1 MLILKGGGLYM
12 NRNAIQ
18 GNMKKRSLPILAL
31 SILLITTIFYTSSA
45 LAATPVLNKSSVN
58 LHIEQGCKL
67 KIKGFDKKL
76 TIKWSTGNKNI
87 ASISDKG
94 SVTGLAKGKT
104 VVYAK
109 IYNKNKLK
117 YTLKAK
123 ITVDSKG
130 YATNQASLTGLL
142 KNTKVNDIIVNGKTD
157 FTIPKGNFGKNI
169 ESSGKNLSLKIE
181 AGSSLNSLKLSGTE
195 NAKIEV
201 LGQLSYLYSKKD
213 NTKINLKSSGKNAIV
228 NSIHL
233 EKPSELDFTSDSN
246 EALCNIFVLAKSDIK
261 ISGKN
266 KTKDVIAIKETA
278 EETTIT
284 ADKNV
289 DLYTDARTT
298 LVVNSGAKDSRITT
312 LNYKTPITVTN
323 NTDSALTVTTPSV
336 EKKVEAGETHTVTG
350 KN

>member
-1 MLILKGGGLYM
+1 
-12 NRNAIQ
+12 
-18 GNMKKRSLPILAL
+18 MKKRSLPILTL
-31 SILLITTIFYTSSA
+31 SILLITAAFYTISA

-58 LHIEQGCKL
+58 LHIEQGYKL
-67 KIKGFDKKL
+67 KIRGIDKKL
-76 TIKWSTGNKNI
+76 TIKWLTGNKNI
-87 ASISDKG
+87 VSVSDKG
-94 SVTGLAKGKT
+94 SVKGLAKGKT

-117 YTLKAK
+117 YTLKTK
-123 ITVDSKG
+123 INVDSKG
-130 YATNQASLTGLL
+130 YATNQASLTSLL

-157 FTIPKGNFGKNI
+157 FIIPKGNFGKNI
-169 ESSGKNLSLKIE
+169 ESNTKNLSLKIE
-181 AGSSLNSLKLSGTE
+181 AGSSLNSLKLNDTE

-213 NTKINLKSSGKNAIV
+213 NTKINLKSSGKNAVV
-228 NSIHL
+228 NAIYL
-233 EKPSELDFTSDSN
+233 EKPSSLDFVSDKN
-246 EALCNIFVLAKSDIK
+246 KAICNIFVLAKSDIK

-266 KTKDVIAIKETA
+266 KKKDILAIKETA

-284 ADKNV
+284 ADKNI

-298 LVVNSGAKDSRITT
+298 LVVNSGAKDSGITT

>member
-1 MLILKGGGLYM
+1 
-12 NRNAIQ
+12 
-18 GNMKKRSLPILAL
+18 MKKRNLPILTL
-31 SILLITTIFYTSSA
+31 SILLITAIFYTSSA

-94 SVTGLAKGKT
+94 SVKGLAKGKT

-117 YTLKAK
+117 YTLKSK
-123 ITVDSKG
+123 INVDNIG

-142 KNTKVNDIIVNGKTD
+142 KNIKVNDIIVNGKTD

-298 LVVNSGAKDSRITT
+298 LVVNSGAKDSKITT

-323 NTDSALTVTTPSV
+323 NTDSTLTITTPSV

>member
-1 MLILKGGGLYM
+1 
-12 NRNAIQ
+12 
-18 GNMKKRSLPILAL
+18 MKKINILPILTL
-31 SILLITTIFYTSSA
+31 SILLITAIFYTSSA

-94 SVTGLAKGKT
+94 SVKGLAKGKT

-117 YTLKAK
+117 YTLKSK
-123 ITVDSKG
+123 INVDNIG
-130 YATNQASLTGLL
+130 YATNQASLTSLL

-298 LVVNSGAKDSRITT
+298 LVVNSGAKDSKITT
-312 LNYKTPITVTN
+312 LNYKTPVTVTN

>member
-1 MLILKGGGLYM
+1 
-12 NRNAIQ
+12 
-18 GNMKKRSLPILAL
+18 MKKRSLPILAL
-31 SILLITTIFYTSSA
+31 SILLITAAFYTTSA

-58 LHIEQGCKL
+58 LHIEQGYKL

-87 ASISDKG
+87 TSVSDKG
-94 SVTGLAKGKT
+94 SVKGLAKGNT

-117 YTLKAK
+117 YTLKSK
-123 ITVDSKG
+123 INVDNIG
-130 YATNQASLTGLL
+130 YATNQASLTSLL
-142 KNTKVNDIIVNGKTD
+142 KNTKVNDIIVNGKAD

-169 ESSGKNLSLKIE
+169 ESNGKNLSLKIE
-181 AGSSLNSLKLSGTE
+181 AGSSLNSVKLIGSE

-213 NTKINLKSSGKNAIV
+213 KTRISLKSSGKNAIV

-233 EKPSELDFTSDSN
+233 EKPSALDFTSDSN
-246 EALCNIFVLAKSDIK
+246 KALCNIFVLAKSDIK

-266 KTKDVIAIKETA
+266 KNKDVIAIKETA
-278 EETTIT
+278 EETSIT
-284 ADKNV
+284 ANKNI

-298 LVVNSGAKDSRITT
+298 LVVNSGAKDSKITT
-312 LNYKTPITVTN
+312 LNYKTPVTVTN
-323 NTDSALTVTTPSV
+323 NADSALTVTTPSV

>member
-1 MLILKGGGLYM
+1 
-12 NRNAIQ
+12 
-18 GNMKKRSLPILAL
+18 MKKRSLPILAL
-31 SILLITTIFYTSSA
+31 SILLITAAFYTTSA

-58 LHIEQGCKL
+58 LHIEQGYKL

-87 ASISDKG
+87 ASVSDKG
-94 SVTGLAKGKT
+94 SVKGLAKGNT

-117 YTLKAK
+117 YTLKSK
-123 ITVDSKG
+123 INVDNIG
-130 YATNQASLTGLL
+130 YATNQASLTSLL
-142 KNTKVNDIIVNGKTD
+142 KNTKVNDIIVNGKAD

-169 ESSGKNLSLKIE
+169 ESNGKNLSLKIE
-181 AGSSLNSLKLSGTE
+181 AGSSLNSVKLIGSE

-213 NTKINLKSSGKNAIV
+213 KTRISLKSSGKNAIV

-233 EKPSELDFTSDSN
+233 EKPSALDFTSDSN
-246 EALCNIFVLAKSDIK
+246 KALCNIFVLAKSDIK

-266 KTKDVIAIKETA
+266 KNKDVIAIKETA
-278 EETTIT
+278 EETSVT
-284 ADKNV
+284 ANKNI

-298 LVVNSGAKDSRITT
+298 LVVNSGAKDSKITT
-312 LNYKTPITVTN
+312 LNYKTPVTVTN
-323 NTDSALTVTTPSV
+323 NTDKDLTVTTPSV
-336 EKKVEAGETHTVTG
+336 EKKVEVGETHTVTG

>member
-1 MLILKGGGLYM
+1 
-12 NRNAIQ
+12 
-18 GNMKKRSLPILAL
+18 MKKRNLPILAL
-31 SILLITTIFYTSSA
+31 SILLITAAFYTTSA

-58 LHIEQGCKL
+58 LHIEQGYKL

-87 ASISDKG
+87 TSVSDKG
-94 SVTGLAKGKT
+94 SVKGLAKGNT

-117 YTLKAK
+117 YTLKSK
-123 ITVDSKG
+123 INVDNIG
-130 YATNQASLTGLL
+130 YATNQASLTSLL
-142 KNTKVNDIIVNGKTD
+142 KNTKVNDIIVNGKAD

-169 ESSGKNLSLKIE
+169 ESNGKNLSLKIE
-181 AGSSLNSLKLSGTE
+181 AGSSLNSVKLIGSE

-201 LGQLSYLYSKKD
+201 LGHLSYLYSKKD
-213 NTKINLKSSGKNAIV
+213 KTRISLKSSGKNAIV

-233 EKPSELDFTSDSN
+233 EKPSALDFTSDSN
-246 EALCNIFVLAKSDIK
+246 KALCNIFVLAKSDIK

-266 KTKDVIAIKETA
+266 KNKDVIAIKETA
-278 EETTIT
+278 EETSIT
-284 ADKNV
+284 ANKNI

-298 LVVNSGAKDSRITT
+298 LVVNSGAKDSKITT

>member
-1 MLILKGGGLYM
+1 
-12 NRNAIQ
+12 
-18 GNMKKRSLPILAL
+18 MKKRNLPILVL
-31 SILLITTIFYTSSA
+31 SILLITAAFYTTSA

-58 LHIEQGCKL
+58 LHIEQGYKL

-87 ASISDKG
+87 TSVSDKG
-94 SVTGLAKGKT
+94 SVKGLAKGNT

-117 YTLKAK
+117 YTLKTK
-123 ITVDSKG
+123 INVDNIG

-142 KNTKVNDIIVNGKTD
+142 KNTKVNDIIVNGKAD
-157 FTIPKGNFGKNI
+157 FIIPKGNFGKNL
-169 ESSGKNLSLKIE
+169 ESNTKNLSLKIE
-181 AGSSLNSLKLSGTE
+181 AGSSLNSVKLIGSE

-213 NTKINLKSSGKNAIV
+213 KTRISLKSSGKNAIV

-233 EKPSELDFTSDSN
+233 EKPSALDFTSDSN
-246 EALCNIFVLAKSDIK
+246 KALCNIFVLAKSDIK

-266 KTKDVIAIKETA
+266 KNKDVIAIKETA
-278 EETTIT
+278 EETSIT
-284 ADKNV
+284 ANKNI

-298 LVVNSGAKDSRITT
+298 LVVNSGAKDSKITT
-312 LNYKTPITVTN
+312 LNYKTPVTVTN
-323 NTDSALTVTTPSV
+323 NADSALTVTTPSV

>member
-1 MLILKGGGLYM
+1 
-12 NRNAIQ
+12 
-18 GNMKKRSLPILAL
+18 MKKRNLPILAL
-31 SILLITTIFYTSSA
+31 SILLITAAFYTTSA

-58 LHIEQGCKL
+58 LHIEQGYKL

-87 ASISDKG
+87 ASVSDKG
-94 SVTGLAKGKT
+94 SVKGLAKGNT

-117 YTLKAK
+117 YTLKSK
-123 ITVDSKG
+123 INVDNIG
-130 YATNQASLTGLL
+130 YATNQASLTSLL
-142 KNTKVNDIIVNGKTD
+142 KNTKVNDIIVNGKAD

-169 ESSGKNLSLKIE
+169 ESNGKNLSLKIE
-181 AGSSLNSLKLSGTE
+181 AGSSLNSVKLIGSE

-213 NTKINLKSSGKNAIV
+213 KTRISLKSSGKNAIV

-233 EKPSELDFTSDSN
+233 EKPSALDFTSDSN
-246 EALCNIFVLAKSDIK
+246 KALCNIFVLAKSDIK

-266 KTKDVIAIKETA
+266 KNKDVIAIKETA
-278 EETTIT
+278 EETSVT
-284 ADKNV
+284 ANKNI

-298 LVVNSGAKDSRITT
+298 LVVNSGAKDSKITT
-312 LNYKTPITVTN
+312 LNYKTPVTVTN
-323 NTDSALTVTTPSV
+323 NTDKDLTVTTPSV

>member
-1 MLILKGGGLYM
+1 
-12 NRNAIQ
+12 
-18 GNMKKRSLPILAL
+18 MKKKNLPILAL
-31 SILLITTIFYTSSA
+31 SILLITAAFYTTSA

-58 LHIEQGCKL
+58 LHIEQEYKL
-67 KIKGFDKKL
+67 TVKGLDNKL
-76 TIKWSTGNKNI
+76 TIKWSSENKNI
-87 ASISDKG
+87 ASISGKG
-94 SVTGLAKGKT
+94 SVKGLAKGKT

-157 FTIPKGNFGKNI
+157 FTIPKGNFGKNL
-169 ESSGKNLSLKIE
+169 ESNTKNLSLKIE
-181 AGSSLNSLKLSGTE
+181 GGSSLNSVILISTE
-195 NAKIEV
+195 NARIEV

-213 NTKINLKSSGKNAIV
+213 KTRISLKSSGKNAIV
-228 NSIHL
+228 NTIHL
-233 EKPSELDFTSDSN
+233 EKPSFLDFVSDSN
-246 EALCNIFVLAKSDIK
+246 KSLCNIFVLAKSDIK

-266 KTKDVIAIKETA
+266 KNKDVIAIKESA
-278 EETTIT
+278 EETGVT
-284 ADKNV
+284 ANKSI

-298 LVVNSGAKDSRITT
+298 LVVNSGAKDSKITT

-323 NTDSALTVTTPSV
+323 NTDSTLTVTTPSI

>member
-1 MLILKGGGLYM
+1 
-12 NRNAIQ
+12 
-18 GNMKKRSLPILAL
+18 MKKKNLPILAM
-31 SILLITTIFYTSSA
+31 SVFLITAAFYTTST

-58 LHIEQGCKL
+58 LHIEQGYSL
-67 KIKGFDKKL
+67 KIKGIDKKL
-76 TIKWSTGNKNI
+76 TIKWSAGNKNI
-87 ASISDKG
+87 ASVSDKG
-94 SVTGLAKGKT
+94 SVKGLAKGKT

-117 YTLKAK
+117 YTLKSK
-123 ITVDSKG
+123 INVDNIG
-130 YATNQASLTGLL
+130 YATNQASLTSLL

-169 ESSGKNLSLKIE
+169 ESNTKNLSLKIE
-181 AGSSLNSLKLSGTE
+181 AGSSLNSVILSGTE

-201 LGQLSYLYSKKD
+201 FGQLSYLYSKKD
-213 NTKINLKSSGKNAIV
+213 NAKISLKSSGKNAVV
-228 NSIHL
+228 NAIHL
-233 EKPSELDFTSDSN
+233 EKPSALNYVSDSN
-246 EALCNIFVLAKSDIK
+246 KALCNIFVLAKSNIK

-266 KTKDVIAIKETA
+266 KKKDVIAIKETA
-278 EETTIT
+278 EETRVT
-284 ADKNV
+284 ASKNI

-298 LVVNSGAKDSRITT
+298 LVVNSGAKDSKITT
-312 LNYKTPITVTN
+312 LNYKIPITVTN

>member
-1 MLILKGGGLYM
+1 
-12 NRNAIQ
+12 
-18 GNMKKRSLPILAL
+18 MKKRSLPILAL
-31 SILLITTIFYTSSA
+31 SILLITAAFYTTSA

-58 LHIEQGCKL
+58 LHIEQGYKL

-94 SVTGLAKGKT
+94 SVKGLTKGKT

-130 YATNQASLTGLL
+130 YATNQTSLINLL
-142 KNTKVNDIIVNGKTD
+142 KNTKVNDIIVNGKAD

-169 ESSGKNLSLKIE
+169 ESNTKNLSLKIE
-181 AGSSLNSLKLSGTE
+181 TGSSLNSVKLIGSE
-195 NAKIEV
+195 NARIEV

-213 NTKINLKSSGKNAIV
+213 KTRISLKSSGKNAIV

-233 EKPSELDFTSDSN
+233 EKPSALDFTSDSN
-246 EALCNIFVLAKSDIK
+246 KALCNIFVLAKSDIK

-266 KTKDVIAIKETA
+266 KNKDVIAIKETA
-278 EETTIT
+278 EETSIT
-284 ADKNV
+284 ADKNI

-298 LVVNSGAKDSRITT
+298 LIVNSGAKDSKITT

-323 NTDSALTVTTPSV
+323 NTGSALTVTTPSV

>member
-1 MLILKGGGLYM
+1 
-12 NRNAIQ
+12 
-18 GNMKKRSLPILAL
+18 MKKRNLPILAL
-31 SILLITTIFYTSSA
+31 SILLITAAFYTTSA

-58 LHIEQGCKL
+58 LHIEQGYKL

-87 ASISDKG
+87 TSVSDKG
-94 SVTGLAKGKT
+94 SVKGLAKGNT

-117 YTLKAK
+117 YTLKSK
-123 ITVDSKG
+123 INVDNIG
-130 YATNQASLTGLL
+130 YATNQASLTSLL
-142 KNTKVNDIIVNGKTD
+142 KNTKVNDIIVNGKAD

-169 ESSGKNLSLKIE
+169 ESNGKNLSLKIE
-181 AGSSLNSLKLSGTE
+181 AGSSLNSVKLIGSE

-213 NTKINLKSSGKNAIV
+213 KTRISLKSSGKNAIV

-233 EKPSELDFTSDSN
+233 EKPSALDFTSDSN
-246 EALCNIFVLAKSDIK
+246 KALCNIFVLAKSDIK

-266 KTKDVIAIKETA
+266 KNKDVIAIKETA
-278 EETTIT
+278 EETSIT
-284 ADKNV
+284 ANKNI

-298 LVVNSGAKDSRITT
+298 LVVNSGAKDSKITT

-336 EKKVEAGETHTVTG
+336 EKKVEVGETHTVTG

>member
-1 MLILKGGGLYM
+1 
-12 NRNAIQ
+12 
-18 GNMKKRSLPILAL
+18 MKKRSLPILAL
-31 SILLITTIFYTSSA
+31 SILLITAAFYTTSA

-58 LHIEQGCKL
+58 LHIEQGYKL

-94 SVTGLAKGKT
+94 SVKGLTKGKT

-117 YTLKAK
+117 YTLKSK
-123 ITVDSKG
+123 INVDNIG
-130 YATNQASLTGLL
+130 YATNQASLTSLL
-142 KNTKVNDIIVNGKTD
+142 KNTKVNDIIVNGKAD

-169 ESSGKNLSLKIE
+169 ESNGKNLSLKIE
-181 AGSSLNSLKLSGTE
+181 AGSSLNSVKLIGSE

-213 NTKINLKSSGKNAIV
+213 KTRISLKSSGKNAVV

-233 EKPSELDFTSDSN
+233 EKPSALDFTSDSN
-246 EALCNIFVLAKSDIK
+246 KALCNIFVLAKSDIK

-266 KTKDVIAIKETA
+266 KNKDVIAIKETA
-278 EETTIT
+278 EETSIT
-284 ADKNV
+284 ANKNI

-298 LVVNSGAKDSRITT
+298 LVVNSGAKDSKITT
-312 LNYKTPITVTN
+312 LNYKTPVTVTN

-336 EKKVEAGETHTVTG
+336 EKKVEVGETHTVTG

>member
-1 MLILKGGGLYM
+1 
-12 NRNAIQ
+12 
-18 GNMKKRSLPILAL
+18 MKKRSLPILAL
-31 SILLITTIFYTSSA
+31 SILLITAAFYTTSA

-58 LHIEQGCKL
+58 LHIEQGYSL

-94 SVTGLAKGKT
+94 SVKGLTKGKT

-130 YATNQASLTGLL
+130 YATNQTSLINLL
-142 KNTKVNDIIVNGKTD
+142 KNTKVNDIIVNGKAD
-157 FTIPKGNFGKNI
+157 FTIPKGNFSKNI
-169 ESSGKNLSLKIE
+169 ESNTKN
-181 AGSSLNSLKLSGTE
+181 AR
-195 NAKIEV
+195 IEV

-213 NTKINLKSSGKNAIV
+213 KTRISLKSSGKNAIV

-233 EKPSELDFTSDSN
+233 EKPSALDFTSDSN
-246 EALCNIFVLAKSDIK
+246 KALCNIFVLAKSDIK

-266 KTKDVIAIKETA
+266 KNKDVIAIKETA
-278 EETTIT
+278 EETSIT
-284 ADKNV
+284 ANKNI

-298 LVVNSGAKDSRITT
+298 LVINSGAKDSKITT
-312 LNYKTPITVTN
+312 LNYKTPVTVTN
-323 NTDSALTVTTPSV
+323 NTDSTLTVTTPSV

>member
-1 MLILKGGGLYM
+1 
-12 NRNAIQ
+12 
-18 GNMKKRSLPILAL
+18 MKKINILPILAL
-31 SILLITTIFYTSSA
+31 SILLITAAFYTTSA

-94 SVTGLAKGKT
+94 SVKGLAKGKT

-117 YTLKAK
+117 YTLKSK
-123 ITVDSKG
+123 INVDNIG

-142 KNTKVNDIIVNGKTD
+142 KNIKVNDIIVNGKTD

-323 NTDSALTVTTPSV
+323 NTDNALTVTTPSV

>member
-1 MLILKGGGLYM
+1 
-12 NRNAIQ
+12 
-18 GNMKKRSLPILAL
+18 MKKINILPILTL

-45 LAATPVLNKSSVN
+45 LAATPILNKSSVN
-58 LHIEQGCKL
+58 LHIEQGCRL

-94 SVTGLAKGKT
+94 SVKGLAKGKT

-117 YTLKAK
+117 YTLKSK
-123 ITVDSKG
+123 INVDNIG

-142 KNTKVNDIIVNGKTD
+142 KNIKVNDIIVNGKTD
-157 FTIPKGNFGKNI
+157 FTMPKGNFGKNI

-298 LVVNSGAKDSRITT
+298 LVVNSGAKDSKITT

>member
-1 MLILKGGGLYM
+1 
-12 NRNAIQ
+12 
-18 GNMKKRSLPILAL
+18 MKKRNLPILVL
-31 SILLITTIFYTSSA
+31 SILLITAAFYTTSA

-58 LHIEQGCKL
+58 LHIEQGYSL
-67 KIKGFDKKL
+67 KIKGIDKKF
-76 TIKWSTGNKNI
+76 TIKWSTENKNI
-87 ASISDKG
+87 ASVSDKG
-94 SVTGLAKGKT
+94 SVKGLAKGKT

-117 YTLKAK
+117 YTLKTK
-123 ITVDSKG
+123 INVDNIG
-130 YATNQASLTGLL
+130 YATNQASLTSLL
-142 KNTKVNDIIVNGKTD
+142 KNTKVNDIIVNGKAD
-157 FTIPKGNFGKNI
+157 FIIPKGNFGKNL
-169 ESSGKNLSLKIE
+169 ESNTKNLSLKIE
-181 AGSSLNSLKLSGTE
+181 AGSSLNSVKLISTE

-213 NTKINLKSSGKNAIV
+213 NAKISLKSSGKNAVV

-233 EKPSELDFTSDSN
+233 EKPSSLDFVSDSN
-246 EALCNIFVLAKSDIK
+246 KALCNIFVLAKSDIK

-266 KTKDVIAIKETA
+266 KKKDVIAIKESA

-284 ADKNV
+284 VDKNI

-298 LVVNSGAKDSRITT
+298 LVVNGGAKDSKITT

-350 KN
+350 KS

>member
-1 MLILKGGGLYM
+1 
-12 NRNAIQ
+12 
-18 GNMKKRSLPILAL
+18 MKKINILPILTL
-31 SILLITTIFYTSSA
+31 SILLITAIFYTSSA

-94 SVTGLAKGKT
+94 SVKGLAKGKT

-117 YTLKAK
+117 YTLKSK
-123 ITVDSKG
+123 INVDNIG

-142 KNTKVNDIIVNGKTD
+142 KNIIVNDIIVNGKTD

-266 KTKDVIAIKETA
+266 KKRDVIAIKEGAGETKVTA
-278 EETTIT
+278 S
-284 ADKNV
+284 KNI

-298 LVVNSGAKDSRITT
+298 LVVNNGAKNSKITT
-312 LNYKTPITVTN
+312 LNYKTTITVTN
-323 NTDSALTVTTPSV
+323 NTDKDLIVTTPSV

>member
-1 MLILKGGGLYM
+1 
-12 NRNAIQ
+12 
-18 GNMKKRSLPILAL
+18 MKKRSLPILAL
-31 SILLITTIFYTSSA
+31 SILLITAAFYTTSA

-58 LHIEQGCKL
+58 LHIEQGYKL

-87 ASISDKG
+87 ASVSDKG
-94 SVTGLAKGKT
+94 SVKGLTKGKT

-130 YATNQASLTGLL
+130 YATNQTSLINLL
-142 KNTKVNDIIVNGKTD
+142 KNTKVNDIIVNGKAD

-169 ESSGKNLSLKIE
+169 ESNTKNLSLKIE
-181 AGSSLNSLKLSGTE
+181 AGSSLNSVILISTE
-195 NAKIEV
+195 NARIEV

-213 NTKINLKSSGKNAIV
+213 KTRISLKSSSKNAVV
-228 NSIHL
+228 NTIHL
-233 EKPSELDFTSDSN
+233 EKPSELDFVSDSN
-246 EALCNIFVLAKSDIK
+246 KALCNIFVLAKSNIK

-266 KTKDVIAIKETA
+266 KNKDVIAIKETA
-278 EETTIT
+278 EETSIT
-284 ADKNV
+284 ANKNI

-298 LVVNSGAKDSRITT
+298 LVVNSGAKDSKITT

-336 EKKVEAGETHTVTG
+336 EKKVEVGETHTVTG

>member
-1 MLILKGGGLYM
+1 
-12 NRNAIQ
+12 
-18 GNMKKRSLPILAL
+18 MKKRNLPILAL
-31 SILLITTIFYTSSA
+31 SILLITAAFYTTSA
-45 LAATPVLNKSSVN
+45 LAAIPVLNKSSVN
-58 LHIEQGCKL
+58 LHIEQGYKL
-67 KIKGFDKKL
+67 KIKGFDKKF
-76 TIKWSTGNKNI
+76 TIKWSAGNKNI
-87 ASISDKG
+87 ASVSDKG
-94 SVTGLAKGKT
+94 SVKGLAKGKT

-117 YTLKAK
+117 YTLRTK
-123 ITVDSKG
+123 INVDSKG

-142 KNTKVNDIIVNGKTD
+142 KNTKINDIIVNGKTD

-266 KTKDVIAIKETA
+266 KNKDVIAIKETA

-298 LVVNSGAKDSRITT
+298 LIVNSGAKGSRITT

-323 NTDSALTVTTPSV
+323 NTDNALTVTTPSV

>member
-1 MLILKGGGLYM
+1 
-12 NRNAIQ
+12 
-18 GNMKKRSLPILAL
+18 MKKRNLPILVL
-31 SILLITTIFYTSSA
+31 SILLITAAFYTTSA

-58 LHIEQGCKL
+58 LHIEQGYSL
-67 KIKGFDKKL
+67 KIKGIDKKF
-76 TIKWSTGNKNI
+76 TIKWSTENKNI
-87 ASISDKG
+87 ASVSDKG
-94 SVTGLAKGKT
+94 SVKGLAKGKT

-117 YTLKAK
+117 YTLRTK
-123 ITVDSKG
+123 INVDSKG

-142 KNTKVNDIIVNGKTD
+142 KNTKINDIIVNGKTD

-169 ESSGKNLSLKIE
+169 ESSGNNLSLKIE
-181 AGSSLNSLKLSGTE
+181 AGSSLNSVKLISTE

-201 LGQLSYLYSKKD
+201 LGQLSYLYSQKD
-213 NTKINLKSSGKNAIV
+213 KTRISLKSSGKNAVV

-233 EKPSELDFTSDSN
+233 EKPSALNYVSDSN
-246 EALCNIFVLAKSDIK
+246 KALCNIFVLAKSNIK

-266 KTKDVIAIKETA
+266 KKKDVIAIKETA
-278 EETTIT
+278 EETRVT
-284 ADKNV
+284 ASKNI

-298 LVVNSGAKDSRITT
+298 LVVNSGAKDSKITT

-336 EKKVEAGETHTVTG
+336 EKKVEVGETHTVTG
-350 KN
+350 KS

>member
-1 MLILKGGGLYM
+1 
-12 NRNAIQ
+12 
-18 GNMKKRSLPILAL
+18 MKKKNLPILAL
-31 SILLITTIFYTSSA
+31 SILLITVALYTTPA

-58 LHIEQGCKL
+58 LHIEQGYSL
-67 KIKGFDKKL
+67 KIKGIDKKL

-94 SVTGLAKGKT
+94 SVKGLAKGKT

>member
-1 MLILKGGGLYM
+1 
-12 NRNAIQ
+12 
-18 GNMKKRSLPILAL
+18 MKKRSLPILAL
-31 SILLITTIFYTSSA
+31 SILLITAAFYTTSA

-58 LHIEQGCKL
+58 LHIEQGYKL
-67 KIKGFDKKL
+67 KIKGFDKKF
-76 TIKWSTGNKNI
+76 TIKWSTENKNI
-87 ASISDKG
+87 ASVSDKG
-94 SVTGLAKGKT
+94 SVKGLAKGNT

-157 FTIPKGNFGKNI
+157 FTIPKGNFGKNL
-169 ESSGKNLSLKIE
+169 ESNIKNLSLKIE
-181 AGSSLNSLKLSGTE
+181 TGSSLNSVKLIGSE

-213 NTKINLKSSGKNAIV
+213 KTRISLKSSGKNAVV

-233 EKPSELDFTSDSN
+233 EKPSALDFTSDSN
-246 EALCNIFVLAKSDIK
+246 KALCNIFVLAKSDIK

-266 KTKDVIAIKETA
+266 KNKDVIAIKETA
-278 EETTIT
+278 EETSIT
-284 ADKNV
+284 ANKNI

-298 LVVNSGAKDSRITT
+298 LVVNSGAKDSKITT
-312 LNYKTPITVTN
+312 LNYKTPVTVTN